1 MLLSVKGMGQYNF
14 SLAIGSNTKPLYN
27 CNDVTFDYSNSSG
40 QSVRLYI
47 YYKLNLTDSYTQIPG
62 YTTVGNGTSSN
73 YGNSTSGFYKAEFKN
88 STGTST
94 LYASSEYEVEIRP
107 TPSSP
112 VITSNT
118 PICEG
123 ATLTFNTSAVSGGTF
138 SWTGV
143 NGFLGTGIAPSITNA
158 TAAST
163 GNYSATVTVD
173 GCTSVPSN
181 TLSTT
186 VNTRPTVNITSPST
200 TICDGSNLLVHM
212 DVTAIGNWTITV
224 NDGVVNGSGS
234 GDRTFF
240 RSPSTTTQYSIVNAV
255 DANCSS
261 VSSDLT
267 GSVIVTVNPTPTVA
281 AITPQIRCNTIASDI
296 INFSGTVTGTTYAWT
311 NSQSTIGIAGSG
323 SGTITSTTLTN
334 STNSPVISTFTVTPT
349 ANSCSGPSGTFTIT
363 VNPTPTVAAITP
375 QIRCNTIASD
385 IINFSGTVTGTTYA
399 WTNSQT
405 SIGIAASGSG
415 TITSTTLTNS
425 TNSPVIST
433 FTVTPTA
440 NSCAGPTGTFSIT
453 VNPTPT
459 VAAITSQI
467 RCNTIASDIINF
479 SGTVTGTTYAWTNSQ
494 TSIGIAASGSG
505 TITSTTL
512 TNSTNSPV
520 ISTFTVTPT
529 ANSCAGPTGTF
540 SITVNPTPTVAAIT
554 SQIRCNT
561 IASDIINFSGTVT
574 GTTYAWTNTQS
585 SIGIAASGSG
595 TITSTTL
602 TNSTNSP
609 VISTFTVTPTANSC
623 PGPAGTFSITVNPL
637 PTKPTLTSSI
647 ICEGQTTTV
656 SMLTPTGTN
665 TYTYTWTVPTGV
677 ASSTTKTISTTK
689 AGNYSLTI
697 TDVNSCTSEAGTGIV
712 TVNPLPTKPTL
723 TSSTICEGETASI
736 LMLTPTGTNTYTYNW
751 TVPTGVAT
759 STIKTVSTSKAGTYS
774 LTITDANSCT
784 SEVGTA
790 TVTVNPLPTKPTLTS
805 ATICEGQTTNVSM
818 SLPAGTY
825 TYTWIVPTGVVTSTT
840 NTVSTSKA
848 GTYSLTITDANSCTS
863 EFGTATVTVNP
874 LPTKPTLTS
883 ATICDGETAT
893 VTMLTP
899 TGTNT
904 YTYTWTV
911 PTGVATSTTKTV
923 STNKAG
929 TYSLI
934 ITDVNSC
941 TSEVGTGTVTVNPL
955 PTLTITNPAAVCAPG
970 TIDLTATTITAGSTA
985 SLTYTYYTNATATN
999 TLTNTSL
1006 IGASGTYYIK
1016 GTSTLNCSAI
1026 QPVNTIINPI
1036 PSFNLLSPSVC
1047 AGSVFTINANPLSG
1061 TSSDYNYTWV
1071 VPSGVANPGNV
1082 SNFTTTIPGVY
1093 TATIKNKST
1102 NCESAALNNTATFYP
1117 LPTAAAI
1124 VASDNK
1130 VMEGATLNLTAAAS
1144 GGTGAYLYTWVPNS
1158 TTNYT
1163 ISGGSN
1169 ALFNALREG
1178 TVNIKYQVKDAN
1190 NCSTQSANFV
1200 ITIAPAT
1207 IIFEIPNAFTPN
1219 GDSMNDELK
1228 IISNVGVRSLTSF
1241 KIFSRSGNLVFES
1254 RDLSR
1259 GWDGRYNGNLLPA
1272 DIYYWTAVYV
1282 DRNNVTN
1289 PKNGTVLLLK

>member
-1 MLLSVKGMGQYNF
+1 LIIVLNSNVNALTVNF
-14 SLAIGSNTKPLYN
+14 
-27 CNDVTFDYSNSSG
+27 
-40 QSVRLYI
+40 
-47 YYKLNLTDSYTQIPG
+47 
-62 YTTVGNGTSSN
+62 TSSA
-73 YGNSTSGFYKAEFKN
+73 SG
-88 STGTST
+88 
-94 LYASSEYEVEIRP
+94 
-107 TPSSP
+107 
-112 VITSNT
+112 TSNT
-118 PICEG
+118 ICKNQNLQLFVDADLDFDFWIEYR
-123 ATLTFNTSAVSGGTF
+123 NT
-138 SWTGV
+138 
-143 NGFLGTGIAPSITNA
+143 
-158 TAAST
+158 ST
-163 GNYSATVTVD
+163 GNNWIRLVTTQQSYILGGSSTQVTGD
-173 GCTSVPSN
+173 KVNSSDYRIIALDN
-181 TLSTT
+181 TT
-186 VNTRPTVNITSPST
+186 V
-200 TICDGSNLLVHM
+200 L
-212 DVTAIGNWTITV
+212 
-224 NDGVVNGSGS
+224 
-234 GDRTFF
+234 
-240 RSPSTTTQYSIVNAV
+240 
-255 DANCSS
+255 
-261 VSSDLT
+261 
-267 GSVIVTVNPTPTVA
+267 
-281 AITPQIRCNTIASDI
+281 AS
-296 INFSGTVTGTTYAWT
+296 
-311 NSQSTIGIAGSG
+311 
-323 SGTITSTTLTN
+323 L
-334 STNSPVISTFTVTPT
+334 
-349 ANSCSGPSGTFTIT
+349 
-363 VNPTPTVAAITP
+363 
-375 QIRCNTIASD
+375 
-385 IINFSGTVTGTTYA
+385 
-399 WTNSQT
+399 
-405 SIGIAASGSG
+405 
-415 TITSTTLTNS
+415 
-425 TNSPVIST
+425 
-433 FTVTPTA
+433 
-440 NSCAGPTGTFSIT
+440 
-453 VNPTPT
+453 
-459 VAAITSQI
+459 
-467 RCNTIASDIINF
+467 
-479 SGTVTGTTYAWTNSQ
+479 
-494 TSIGIAASGSG
+494 
-505 TITSTTL
+505 
-512 TNSTNSPV
+512 
-520 ISTFTVTPT
+520 
-529 ANSCAGPTGTF
+529 
-540 SITVNPTPTVAAIT
+540 
-554 SQIRCNT
+554 
-561 IASDIINFSGTVT
+561 
-574 GTTYAWTNTQS
+574 
-585 SIGIAASGSG
+585 
-595 TITSTTL
+595 
-602 TNSTNSP
+602 
-609 VISTFTVTPTANSC
+609 
-623 PGPAGTFSITVNPL
+623 SITVNPL
-637 PTKPTLTSSI
+637 PTITTTGTLSALCYSTNLQSATLSYSATTYTPTSYSIDWNAAANTAGLSDQSSTAESFFGSGGNLTINIASSVVTGTYNGSLIISNSNGCSSTKAISILIKPLPIVTFIVAAALNECQNSEVTYTTQAGKTNYQWSTTAIPNTDYIITNGGLGLTNNTVSLKWLKTGTKTIQVNYTDANSCTAENNQIASNTVTVNPLPTVTITKAETSGTANNDAIICKGATITLSGVGASSYSWTGGISDGVAFSPTTTTTYTVTGTDINSCSNTLSQTVSVNVLPTVTITKAETSGSFNNDAIICKGATITLSGVGASTYSWTGGISDGVAFSPTTTTAYTLTGTDINSCSSTLSQTVSVNVLPSRPTI
-647 ICEGQTTTV
+647 ISPTICEGQTTNV
-656 SMLTPTGTN
+656 SMSLPTG

-677 ASSTTKTISTTK
+677 ASSTT
-689 AGNYSLTI
+689 
-697 TDVNSCTSEAGTGIV
+697 
-712 TVNPLPTKPTL
+712 
-723 TSSTICEGETASI
+723 
-736 LMLTPTGTNTYTYNW
+736 
-751 TVPTGVAT
+751 
-759 STIKTVSTSKAGTYS
+759 KTVSTSKAGTYS

-790 TVTVNPLPTKPTLTS
+790 SVTVNPLPAKPTLTSSTICEGQTTTVSMSLPAGTYTYTWIVPTGVASSTTNTVSTSKAGTYSLTITDANSCTSDIGTGTVTVNPLPAKPTLTS
-805 ATICEGQTTNVSM
+805 STICEGQTTNVSM

-825 TYTWIVPTGVVTSTT
+825 TYTWIVPTGVATSTT
-840 NTVSTSKA
+840 KTISTSKA

-863 EFGTATVTVNP
+863 DIGTGTVTVNT

-929 TYSLI
+929 TYSLT

-985 SLTYTYYTNATATN
+985 SLTYTYFTNATATN

-1036 PSFNLLSPSVC
+1036 PSFNILSPSVC
-1047 AGSVFTINANPLSG
+1047 VGSVFTININPLSG

-1071 VPSGVANPGNV
+1071 VPTGVANPGNV

-1102 NCESAALNNTATFYP
+1102 NCESAALNNSVTFYP

-1190 NCSTQSANFV
+1190 NCSTQSADFV
-1200 ITIAPAT
+1200 ITITPAT

-1219 GDSMNDELK
+1219 GDGMNDELK
-1228 IISNVGVRSLTSF
+1228 IISNAGVRSLTSF

>member
-1 MLLSVKGMGQYNF
+1 VGQYSF
-14 SLAIGSNTKPLYN
+14 SLATGSNTKPLYN
-27 CNDVTFDYSNSSG
+27 CNDVTFDYSNTSG
-40 QSVRLYI
+40 QTVRLYI
-47 YYKLNLTDSYTQIPG
+47 FYKLNSSDAYTQIPG
-62 YTTVGNGTSSN
+62 YFNVSNGASSN
-73 YGNSTSGFYKAEFKN
+73 YGNSSSGFYKAEFKN
-88 STGTST
+88 ATGTST

-123 ATLTFNTSAVSGGTF
+123 ATLTFNTTAVSGGTF

-173 GCTSVPSN
+173 GCTSAPSN

-186 VNTRPTVNITSPST
+186 VNTRPTVNITSPNT
-200 TICDGSNLLVHM
+200 TICYNDLVSVNM
-212 DVTAIGNWTITV
+212 NVTAFGTCTV
-224 NDGVVNGSGS
+224 TLNDGGIVTGLVSGVNPFVK
-234 GDRTFF
+234 RPTV
-240 RSPSTTTQYSIVNAV
+240 TTEYHIISAV
-255 DANCSS
+255 DQNCPSAA
-261 VSSDLT
+261 SDLT
-267 GSVIVTVNPTPTVA
+267 GSITVSVDA
-281 AITPQIRCNTIASDI
+281 LSAG
-296 INFSGTVTGTTYAWT
+296 GT
-311 NSQSTIGIAGSG
+311 IAGSTTVCT
-323 SGTITSTTLTN
+323 GTNSATLTLSGN
-334 STNSPVISTFTVTPT
+334 TGSITKWQSSTDALFTTPSDILT
-349 ANSCSGPSGTFTIT
+349 TTSSYSVSNLTSKLFYRTVVKNGVCAAANSSNAD
-363 VNPTPTVAAITP
+363 V
-375 QIRCNTIASD
+375 
-385 IINFSGTVTGTTYA
+385 
-399 WTNSQT
+399 
-405 SIGIAASGSG
+405 SI
-415 TITSTTLTNS
+415 
-425 TNSPVIST
+425 
-433 FTVTPTA
+433 
-440 NSCAGPTGTFSIT
+440 
-453 VNPTPT
+453 
-459 VAAITSQI
+459 
-467 RCNTIASDIINF
+467 
-479 SGTVTGTTYAWTNSQ
+479 
-494 TSIGIAASGSG
+494 
-505 TITSTTL
+505 
-512 TNSTNSPV
+512 
-520 ISTFTVTPT
+520 
-529 ANSCAGPTGTF
+529 
-540 SITVNPTPTVAAIT
+540 
-554 SQIRCNT
+554 
-561 IASDIINFSGTVT
+561 
-574 GTTYAWTNTQS
+574 
-585 SIGIAASGSG
+585 
-595 TITSTTL
+595 
-602 TNSTNSP
+602 
-609 VISTFTVTPTANSC
+609 
-623 PGPAGTFSITVNPL
+623 NPL
-637 PTKPTLTSSI
+637 PAKPTLTSS
-647 ICEGQTTTV
+647 
-656 SMLTPTGTN
+656 
-665 TYTYTWTVPTGV
+665 
-677 ASSTTKTISTTK
+677 
-689 AGNYSLTI
+689 
-697 TDVNSCTSEAGTGIV
+697 
-712 TVNPLPTKPTL
+712 
-723 TSSTICEGETASI
+723 
-736 LMLTPTGTNTYTYNW
+736 
-751 TVPTGVAT
+751 
-759 STIKTVSTSKAGTYS
+759 
-774 LTITDANSCT
+774 
-784 SEVGTA
+784 
-790 TVTVNPLPTKPTLTS
+790 
-805 ATICEGQTTNVSM
+805 TICEGQTTNVSM

-825 TYTWIVPTGVVTSTT
+825 TYTWIVPTGVATSTT
-840 NTVSTSKA
+840 KTISTSKA

-863 EFGTATVTVNP
+863 DIGTGTVTVNP
-874 LPTKPTLTS
+874 LPAKPTLTS

-929 TYSLI
+929 TYSLT

-985 SLTYTYYTNATATN
+985 SLTYSYFTNATATN

-1036 PSFNLLSPSVC
+1036 PSFNILSPSVC
-1047 AGSVFTINANPLSG
+1047 VGSVFTINVNPISG
-1061 TSSDYNYTWV
+1061 TSSDFNYTWV
-1071 VPSGVANPGNV
+1071 VPTGVANPGNV

-1102 NCESAALNNTATFYP
+1102 NCESAALNNTVTFYP

-1130 VMEGATLNLTAAAS
+1130 VMEGTTLNLTAAAS

-1190 NCSTQSANFV
+1190 NCSTQSADFV
-1200 ITIAPAT
+1200 ITITPAT

-1219 GDSMNDELK
+1219 GDGMNDELK
-1228 IISNVGVRSLTSF
+1228 IISNAGVRSLTSF

>member
-1 MLLSVKGMGQYNF
+1 MLFAKVGMGQTISFVPTGVTTFCYGVSTTKLRISSSVTKWFQLQVAPIGTTSWTNLGAPIQVFAGTPQDVNPYYSSSQSYQIIF
-14 SLAIGSNTKPLYN
+14 SSSLSMTSPTTVNVIIDLNVNPLPDAVVASPLTVCNGTFVSIGSGSSPIAGNT
-27 CNDVTFDYSNSSG
+27 YSW
-40 QSVRLYI
+40 
-47 YYKLNLTDSYTQIPG
+47 
-62 YTTVGNGTSSN
+62 SSN
-73 YGNSTSGFYKAEFKN
+73 
-88 STGTST
+88 
-94 LYASSEYEVEIRP
+94 V
-107 TPSSP
+107 
-112 VITSNT
+112 
-118 PICEG
+118 
-123 ATLTFNTSAVSGGTF
+123 GTF
-138 SWTGV
+138 SSTIFSPSV
-143 NGFLGTGIAPSITNA
+143 NPTVTQTYTLTETI
-158 TAAST
+158 
-163 GNYSATVTVD
+163 SAT
-173 GCTSVPSN
+173 GCSN
-181 TLSTT
+181 SNDVAIT
-186 VNTRPTVNITSPST
+186 VNQRPTVNITSPNT
-200 TICDGSNLLVHM
+200 TICDGNNLLVHM

-281 AITPQIRCNTIASDI
+281 AITAQIKCNTIASDV

-323 SGTITSTTLTN
+323 SGTISSTTLTN
-334 STNSPVISTFTVTPT
+334 STNSPVVGTFIVTPT
-349 ANSCSGPSGTFTIT
+349 ANSCSGPS
-363 VNPTPTVAAITP
+363 
-375 QIRCNTIASD
+375 
-385 IINFSGTVTGTTYA
+385 
-399 WTNSQT
+399 
-405 SIGIAASGSG
+405 
-415 TITSTTLTNS
+415 
-425 TNSPVIST
+425 
-433 FTVTPTA
+433 
-440 NSCAGPTGTFSIT
+440 GTFSIT

-529 ANSCAGPTGTF
+529 ANSCAGPSGTF
-540 SITVNPTPTVAAIT
+540 TITVNQTPV
-554 SQIRCNT
+554 
-561 IASDIINFSGTVT
+561 
-574 GTTYAWTNTQS
+574 
-585 SIGIAASGSG
+585 
-595 TITSTTL
+595 
-602 TNSTNSP
+602 
-609 VISTFTVTPTANSC
+609 
-623 PGPAGTFSITVNPL
+623 
-637 PTKPTLTSSI
+637 KPTLTSQA
-647 ICEGQTTTV
+647 ICEGATATITG
-656 SMLTPTGTN
+656 PTGV
-665 TYTYTWTVPTGV
+665 YTYTWQVPTGV
-677 ASSTTKTISTTK
+677 ATSTTKTVSTNQ
-689 AGNYSLTI
+689 AGTYSLTI

-723 TSSTICEGETASI
+723 TSSTICEGETASVT
-736 LMLTPTGTNTYTYNW
+736 MLTPTGTNTYTYTWIVPTGVATSTTKTVSTSKAGTYSLTITDVNSCVSEVGTATVTVNPLPAKPTLTSPKICEGETASVTMLTPTGTITYTYTW

-759 STIKTVSTSKAGTYS
+759 STTKTVSTSKAGTYS

-805 ATICEGQTTNVSM
+805 STICEGQTTNVSM

-825 TYTWIVPTGVVTSTT
+825 TYTWIVPTGVATSTT
-840 NTVSTSKA
+840 KTISTSKA

-863 EFGTATVTVNP
+863 DIGTGTVTVNP
-874 LPTKPTLTS
+874 LPAKPTLTS

-929 TYSLI
+929 TYSLT

-985 SLTYTYYTNATATN
+985 SLTYTYFTNATASN

-1036 PSFNLLSPSVC
+1036 PSFNILSPSVC
-1047 AGSVFTINANPLSG
+1047 VGSVFTINVNPLSG
-1061 TSSDYNYTWV
+1061 TSSDFNYTWV
-1071 VPSGVANPGNV
+1071 VPTGVANPGNV

-1102 NCESAALNNTATFYP
+1102 NCESAALNNTVTFYP

-1130 VMEGATLNLTAAAS
+1130 VMEGTTLNLTAAAS

-1190 NCSTQSANFV
+1190 NCSTQSADFV
-1200 ITIAPAT
+1200 ITITPTT

-1219 GDSMNDELK
+1219 GDGMNDELK
-1228 IISNVGVRSLTSF
+1228 IISNAGVRSLTSF